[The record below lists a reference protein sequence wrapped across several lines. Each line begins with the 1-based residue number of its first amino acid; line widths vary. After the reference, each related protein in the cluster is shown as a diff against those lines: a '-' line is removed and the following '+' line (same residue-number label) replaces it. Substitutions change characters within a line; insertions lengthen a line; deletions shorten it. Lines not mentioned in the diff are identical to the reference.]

1 MNIITGCTENEATS
15 TEEYLKIEGYILE
28 VEEGR
33 ILVAKEIPSEKY
45 EEIKDK
51 TIGEIQELD
60 NERISL
66 IFLSYKDTSSLK
78 IGHKVDVWVEVVL
91 MNHILLKLEQKK

>member
-1 MNIITGCTENEATS
+1 M
-15 TEEYLKIEGYILE
+15 LE

>member
-1 MNIITGCTENEATS
+1 M
-15 TEEYLKIEGYILE
+15 LE

-33 ILVAKEIPSEKY
+33 ILVAKEITSEKY

-78 IGHKVDVWVEVVL
+78 IGHKVDVWVDGGFNESYPS
-91 MNHILLKLEQKK
+91 QAGAKKIEIKN

>member
-1 MNIITGCTENEATS
+1 M
-15 TEEYLKIEGYILE
+15 
-28 VEEGR
+28 
-33 ILVAKEIPSEKY
+33 VAKEIPSEKY